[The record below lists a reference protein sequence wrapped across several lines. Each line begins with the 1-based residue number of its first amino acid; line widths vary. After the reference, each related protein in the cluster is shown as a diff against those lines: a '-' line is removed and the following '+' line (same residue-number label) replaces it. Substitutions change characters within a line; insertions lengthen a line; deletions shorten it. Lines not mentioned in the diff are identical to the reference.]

1 MNPLNK
7 IEEVKEVISKEDIVV
22 ALFSDLSC
30 NVCLAITPDLIQMAE
45 EHPKVAFISMDTEV
59 VKAMVGECLIFA
71 YPTIIVFAQ
80 GKESGRFER
89 LFSMMDI
96 EETVSRLES
105 FIF

>member
-59 VKAMVGECLIFA
+59 VN
-71 YPTIIVFAQ
+71 
-80 GKESGRFER
+80 
-89 LFSMMDI
+89 
-96 EETVSRLES
+96 
-105 FIF
+105 